1 MCSTRTLLRLFFP
14 YHSVVRRKNII
25 GQNIRKARKNAGVTQ
40 MELAAQLQ
48 LLGVK
53 IDRSTIAKIELGL
66 RPLSDIEIIVIAKIF
81 KTSVLSLF
89 GESEMLFNQWIERNE

>member
-1 MCSTRTLLRLFFP
+1 M
-14 YHSVVRRKNII
+14 RRKNII
-25 GQNIRKARKNAGVTQ
+25 GQNIRKDRKNAGMTQ

-66 RPLSDIEIIVIAKIF
+66 RPLSDIEVIAIARAL
-81 KTSVLSLF
+81 KTPVLSLL
-89 GESEMLFNQWIERNE
+89 GESETLFNQWIERNE

>member
-1 MCSTRTLLRLFFP
+1 LRLFIL

-25 GQNIRKARKNAGVTQ
+25 GQNIRKDRKNAGMTQ

-66 RPLSDIEIIVIAKIF
+66 RPLSDIEVIAIARAL
-81 KTSVLSLF
+81 KTPVLSLL
-89 GESEMLFNQWIERNE
+89 GESETLFNQWIERNE

>member
-1 MCSTRTLLRLFFP
+1 
-14 YHSVVRRKNII
+14 
-25 GQNIRKARKNAGVTQ
+25 

-66 RPLSDIEIIVIAKIF
+66 RPLSDIEVIAIARAL
-81 KTSVLSLF
+81 KTPVLSLL
-89 GESEMLFNQWIERNE
+89 GESETLFNQWIERNE

>member
-1 MCSTRTLLRLFFP
+1 M
-14 YHSVVRRKNII
+14 
-25 GQNIRKARKNAGVTQ
+25 TQ

-66 RPLSDIEIIVIAKIF
+66 RPLSDIEVIAIARAL
-81 KTSVLSLF
+81 KTPVLSLL
-89 GESEMLFNQWIERNE
+89 GESETLFNQWIERNE

>member
-1 MCSTRTLLRLFFP
+1 MRLFFP

-25 GQNIRKARKNAGVTQ
+25 GQNIRKDRKSAGMTQ

-66 RPLSDIEIIVIAKIF
+66 RPLSDIEVIAIARAL
-81 KTSVLSLF
+81 KTPVDSLL
-89 GESEMLFNQWIERNE
+89 GESETLFNQWIERNE

>member
-1 MCSTRTLLRLFFP
+1 LCATRTLLRLFIL

-25 GQNIRKARKNAGVTQ
+25 GQNIRKDRKNAGMTQ

-66 RPLSDIEIIVIAKIF
+66 RPLSDIEVIAIARAL
-81 KTSVLSLF
+81 KTPVLSLL
-89 GESEMLFNQWIERNE
+89 GESETLFNQWIERNE

>member
-1 MCSTRTLLRLFFP
+1 MCATRTLLRLFIL

-25 GQNIRKARKNAGVTQ
+25 GQNIRKDRKNAGMTQ

-66 RPLSDIEIIVIAKIF
+66 RPLSDIEVIAIARAL
-81 KTSVLSLF
+81 KTPVLSLL
-89 GESEMLFNQWIERNE
+89 GESETLFNQWIERNE